1 MITRPRDDAG
11 AVRDTDES
19 QATSKISLSTRRFHN
34 RNKLSQVLDRAISHS
49 IQEPGNPTVSHGR
62 HVTGGKAMNILGNES
77 DATSTTL
84 SLSTS
89 SHYSE
94 STGENTQARMERINL
109 GCYKVKSVTK
119 RGSEVSE
126 EDRMSPSNKNYLPSL
141 KKYQSEHDQRNKDEG
156 EVTSVHEVSRGGKK
170 YIVRRIKKKKP
181 RSKKIL
187 EHVDH
192 HAPAGLSSSSASS
205 QAPKLA
211 GLSPPPSRGSTPQ
224 KPSLGIPESSP
235 ESRRRTLGGN
245 GLGDQTI
252 QKRSTMKLSVPK
264 ISLIG
269 KSSNKSPTSSPRT
282 RRKPC
287 ILSATQQ
294 TQTKK
299 KSGAKPRTERKSR
312 IPSATQ
318 QTQTKKKAGAK
329 QPVED
334 IAVPA
339 LVDSSCS
346 AAGNNN
352 MLDDASI
359 RLELSKRSTTSGIIS
374 KRTSSRLDKSFTT
387 SSSETTGKARSILK
401 LEVDVMRQNFLG
413 AGRYANN
420 LILVNAERIKIGLH
434 LLRRNANLDEMA
446 SLYAKEM
453 SASSGATPIYTTHC
467 GNVMRGPSIRTIH
480 ASLME
485 RERECGNILNPA
497 FQDFGMGTQKG
508 EDGMLYL
515 CQLFSFGTLALNCL
529 DFESVALPSRLAQ
542 IDRNSKTSLRRSSI
556 N

>member
-1 MITRPRDDAG
+1 MITLRRDDES

-19 QATSKISLSTRRFHN
+19 QATSKISLSTRRFRN
-34 RNKLSQVLDRAISHS
+34 RNKLSQVLDRAISNS
-49 IQEPGNPTVSHGR
+49 IQAPGNPTASLGR
-62 HVTGGKAMNILGNES
+62 HITCGKATNSIGNES

-94 STGENTQARMERINL
+94 STRDNTQARMERINL
-109 GCYKVKSVTK
+109 GRYKVKSVTK

-126 EDRMSPSNKNYLPSL
+126 EDRMSPSDKNYLPSL
-141 KKYQSEHDQRNKDEG
+141 KKYQSEHNQRNKDEG

-192 HAPAGLSSSSASS
+192 HAPAVLSSSSASS

-211 GLSPPPSRGSTPQ
+211 GLSPPPSRSSTPQ
-224 KPSLGIPESSP
+224 NPSLASPESSP
-235 ESRRRTLGGN
+235 KSLRRTLAGN
-245 GLGDQTI
+245 GLGDHTI
-252 QKRSTMKLSVPK
+252 PKRSTS
-264 ISLIG
+264 IIG
-269 KSSNKSPTSSPRT
+269 KSPNKSPTSSPRT
-282 RRKPC
+282 RREPC

-294 TQTKK
+294 PQTKK
-299 KSGAKPRTERKSR
+299 KSGTKPRTKRKSR
-312 IPSATQ
+312 IPSATE
-318 QTQTKKKAGAK
+318 QTQTKKKSEAK
-329 QPVED
+329 HPVKD
-334 IAVPA
+334 IVVPA

-352 MLDDASI
+352 MLDNASI
-359 RLELSKRSTTSGIIS
+359 RLELFKRSISSGIIS
-374 KRTSSRLDKSFTT
+374 KRASSRLDKSITT
-387 SSSETTGKARSILK
+387 SSSEITGKSRSILK

-434 LLRRNANLDEMA
+434 LLKRNASLDEMA

-453 SASSGATPIYTTHC
+453 AESSGATPIHTTHC

-485 RERECGNILNPA
+485 RERECGNILSLA

-515 CQLFSFGTLALNCL
+515 CQLFSFGTLVLNCL
-529 DFESVALPSRLAQ
+529 DFESVVLPSRLAQ
-542 IDRNSKTSLRRSSI
+542 IDRNKKTSLRRSSI